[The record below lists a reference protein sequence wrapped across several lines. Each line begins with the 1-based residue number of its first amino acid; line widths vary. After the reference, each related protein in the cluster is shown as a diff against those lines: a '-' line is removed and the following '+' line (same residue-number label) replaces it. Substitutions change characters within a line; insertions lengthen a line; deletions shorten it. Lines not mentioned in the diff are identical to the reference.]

1 MRIYIFLSKLS
12 TLFLNK
18 AIILKKLFNLS
29 IFPDDFFS
37 FMKNLFYKKIRKLSL
52 LIAFGSILLEPNLLF
67 ASENKNH
74 ALPIKREFNELEKD
88 NKDLFPMPAGD
99 INSSSKKVNFNRNP
113 FQEPLK
119 TEYPTIENLYSSLR
133 FKGLAQSDKKLL
145 AIIETDN
152 GQKFYKVGDTLDN
165 GFVIQFIS
173 LENVTVD
180 ISNGTKKYRLTLT
193 DIDKLI

>member
-1 MRIYIFLSKLS
+1 
-12 TLFLNK
+12 
-18 AIILKKLFNLS
+18 
-29 IFPDDFFS
+29 
-37 FMKNLFYKKIRKLSL
+37 MKNLFYKKIHKLFL

-67 ASENKNH
+67 ASETKNH

-180 ISNGTKKYRLTLT
+180 ISNGTKKYRLTLA
-193 DIDKLI
+193 DIEKLI